1 MKHVNSQSFFLVRAP
16 TSVAIGRRRVSDLIN
31 AWCVTLDD
39 DSNMAMTT
47 VVSELVTNAVSH
59 GTGTML
65 EVIVRA
71 DAGRGRLTVEVHDES
86 PVLPRT
92 CFPGPD
98 AENGRGMVLIE
109 HLAIAHGA
117 ERTLRGKRVWAE
129 FELPP
134 RPASGPSPDPRPALR
149 AARLR
154 FPDIRWPRL
163 RAGLRIAAL
172 LHAR

>member
-1 MKHVNSQSFFLVRAP
+1 MAQ
-16 TSVAIGRRRVSDLIN
+16 DL
-31 AWCVTLDD
+31 
-39 DSNMAMTT
+39 SNMAMTT

-65 EVIVRA
+65 EVIVRS

-86 PVLPRT
+86 PALPRT
-92 CFPGPD
+92 CFPSPD
-98 AENGRGMVLIE
+98 AENGRGMVLVE

-154 FPDIRWPRL
+154 FPEATRS
-163 RAGLRIAAL
+163 
-172 LHAR
+172 